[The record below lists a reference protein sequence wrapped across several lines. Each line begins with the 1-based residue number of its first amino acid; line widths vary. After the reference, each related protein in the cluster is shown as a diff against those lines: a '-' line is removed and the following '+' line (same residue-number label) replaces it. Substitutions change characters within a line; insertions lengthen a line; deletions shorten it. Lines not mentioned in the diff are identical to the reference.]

1 MRWSILTKS
10 WRIAECQD
18 EGIWV
23 EMSASNAQNDLPNVA
38 LREIRETDS
47 DFLGTLSTPEVCGEW
62 DSFDDPQEAML
73 SGPHYGGGSKIV
85 ELADGTRVGSVSWI
99 QIPYGPNAMS
109 LAWSIG
115 ITILPQFRGRHL
127 GASAQRLL
135 ADELLGRSEAN
146 RVQADTD
153 IENVPEQKALE
164 RAGFS
169 REGIARGA
177 QWRRGEWHDR
187 VVYSYLRHEPSGRR
201 AE

>member
-1 MRWSILTKS
+1 
-10 WRIAECQD
+10 
-18 EGIWV
+18 
-23 EMSASNAQNDLPNVA
+23 MSTSDIYNDLPQVV
-38 LREIRETDS
+38 LREAQVSDS
-47 DFLGTLSTPEVCGEW
+47 DLLDILSTPAVCGEW
-62 DSFDDPQEAML
+62 DTFDDPPEEML

-85 ELADGTRVGSVSWI
+85 ELVDGTRVGSVSWI

-115 ITILPQFRGRHL
+115 ITILPQYRGRRL

-135 ADELLGRSEAN
+135 ADELFGRSNAN

-153 IENVPEQKALE
+153 IGNVAEQKALE

-187 VVYSYLRHEPSGRR
+187 IVYSYLRNEASGCQS
-201 AE
+201 E

>member
-1 MRWSILTKS
+1 
-10 WRIAECQD
+10 
-18 EGIWV
+18 
-23 EMSASNAQNDLPNVA
+23 MSTSDIYNDLPHVV
-38 LREIRETDS
+38 LREAQETDT
-47 DFLGTLSTPEVCGEW
+47 DLLEILSTPSVCGEW
-62 DSFDDPQEAML
+62 DTFDDPPEAML
-73 SGPHYGGGSKIV
+73 SGLHYGGGSKIV

-99 QIPYGPNAMS
+99 QIPYGPNVMS

-115 ITILPQFRGRHL
+115 ITVLPQYRGRHL

-135 ADELLGRSEAN
+135 ADELLGRSTAN

-153 IENVPEQKALE
+153 IGNIPEQKALE

-187 VVYSYLRHEPSGRR
+187 IVYSYLRNEASDRQF
-201 AE
+201 E